1 MSIPFPG
8 LDDEGS
14 VITYARNVALANED
28 MHFLTWEHPMVTHA
42 MERILNHESGNAVV
56 AVLKHKKV
64 QPGTLLLE
72 TLFVLEASGQNVQQ
86 SNRYLPPAVIR
97 ILLDEQGSGDYPYLD
112 HDSVNQHLQPV
123 AAAIAKQVIQLKE
136 GAIRELLTASE
147 QAAAMQAPQL
157 IAQAEARIQQTFTP
171 EIERLKA
178 LQQVNPNVR
187 DEEIQFFEQQMQQL
201 TSALKSSNLRL
212 DAVRVIVAT

>member
-1 MSIPFPG
+1 
-8 LDDEGS
+8 
-14 VITYARNVALANED
+14 
-28 MHFLTWEHPMVTHA
+28 MVTHA

-56 AVLKHKKV
+56 VTMKHKKI

-86 SNRYLPPAVIR
+86 SNRYLPPTVIR
-97 ILLDEQGSGDYPYLD
+97 ILLDEQGNSDYPHLD

-123 AAAIAKQVIQLKE
+123 ATGIAKQVIQLKE
-136 GAIRELLTASE
+136 DAIRELLTVSE
-147 QAAAMQAPQL
+147 QQANTQAPQL
-157 IAQAEARIQQTFTP
+157 IAAAETRIRQTFTP

-187 DEEIQFFEQQMQQL
+187 DEEIQYFEQQLQQL
-201 TSALKSSNLRL
+201 TAALQSSNLRL

>member
-1 MSIPFPG
+1 
-8 LDDEGS
+8 
-14 VITYARNVALANED
+14 
-28 MHFLTWEHPMVTHA
+28 
-42 MERILNHESGNAVV
+42 
-56 AVLKHKKV
+56 
-64 QPGTLLLE
+64 
-72 TLFVLEASGQNVQQ
+72 
-86 SNRYLPPAVIR
+86 VIR
-97 ILLDEQGSGDYPYLD
+97 ILLDEQGSGDYPHLD